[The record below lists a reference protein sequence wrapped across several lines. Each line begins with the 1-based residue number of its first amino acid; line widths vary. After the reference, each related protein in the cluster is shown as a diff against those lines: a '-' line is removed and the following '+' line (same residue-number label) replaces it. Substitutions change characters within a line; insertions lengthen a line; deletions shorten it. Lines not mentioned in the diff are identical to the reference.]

1 MHRPPDT
8 ASPGRAGRQP
18 PAYPASRW
26 VDVDGPTHYVD
37 HGGPANGPLLVCVH
51 GLGGSH
57 LDWTAIAPLLTRS
70 CRVLALD
77 LPGHGRTRALGRS
90 TSVKADQ
97 LLLHRFLTEI
107 CGGPVILVGN
117 SMGGMI
123 SILQAAAHPETVTGL
138 VLVDPALPQV
148 RLTRPDPRVA
158 AAFAAFAVPGIG
170 RAFLASRRRNTAE
183 HAVDGMLRLCCV
195 DPSRVPR
202 DVVRASAAL
211 TRERSRY
218 PGTDSEFLGAARSL
232 MWVLTT
238 HKSYEAKMQAIRA
251 PVLLLHGD
259 KDRLVSLT
267 SARLAA
273 RSNPSWRFVIAR
285 NVGHVPQ
292 LEAPD
297 WTVDAIL
304 DWLATTRSA
313 TATPTPPSKTEVHP

>member
-1 MHRPPDT
+1 M
-8 ASPGRAGRQP
+8 
-18 PAYPASRW
+18 SRW
-26 VDVDGPTHYVD
+26 VDLDGPTHYVD
-37 HGGPANGPLLVCVH
+37 HGGPAAGPLLVCVH

-57 LDWTAIAPLLTRS
+57 VNWAAIAPRLTRT

-90 TSVKADQ
+90 TTVKADQ
-97 LLLHRFLTEI
+97 RLLHRFLTEI
-107 CGGPVILVGN
+107 CDGPTVLVGN

-170 RAFLASRRRNTAE
+170 RAFLAGRRRNTAE

-202 DVVRASAAL
+202 DVVRASVAL
-211 TRERSRY
+211 TRERSSY

-238 HKSYEAKMQAIRA
+238 HKSYEAKMQTIRT

-259 KDRLVSLT
+259 KDRLVSLA
-267 SARLAA
+267 SARLVA
-273 RSNPSWRFVIAR
+273 RANPSWRFAIAR

-304 DWLATTRSA
+304 DWLSTAGLA
-313 TATPTPPSKTEVHP
+313 TATPADAATGKGTPTASSTSTPGGTVEN